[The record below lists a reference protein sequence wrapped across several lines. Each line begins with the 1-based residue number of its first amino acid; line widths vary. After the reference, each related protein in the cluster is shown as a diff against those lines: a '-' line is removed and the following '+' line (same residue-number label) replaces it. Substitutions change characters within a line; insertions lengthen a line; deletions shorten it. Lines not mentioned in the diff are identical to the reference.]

1 MKGFEAATVEQ
12 RGKFEV
18 GQTVEFLQPR
28 EKTFAQKISAMF
40 DETGE
45 SITAAP
51 HAQQIVKMPV
61 AQPVEIFSLMR
72 CTK

>member
-12 RGKFEV
+12 RGKFEI
-18 GQTVEFLQPR
+18 GQAVEFLQPR
-28 EKTFAQKISAMF
+28 EKTFEQKISAMT
-40 DETGE
+40 DALREEILT
-45 SITAAP
+45 AP

-61 AQPVEIFSLMR
+61 KQPVEIFSLMR